1 MVVNGEEL
9 SENTTK
15 EIQQEAEEEI
25 ARAAHLARELDWSRN
40 RGKKHN
46 GLQDNLGAS
55 DDEPRDG
62 APMRRHHP
70 KFDS

>member
-1 MVVNGEEL
+1 MVGNKEEPP
-9 SENTTK
+9 EKTTE
-15 EIQQEAEEEI
+15 EIQQEAKEEI
-25 ARAAHLARELDWSRN
+25 ACAAHLARQPDQARN

-46 GLQDNLGAS
+46 GLQYNSGAS